1 MENNL
6 SYKINE
12 KIGETND
19 IVEYDDIL
27 EKVEQE
33 YNDIID
39 NDVNYDYIDT
49 DTNSDIYMA
58 TCLDYDN
65 NFTKKELDKI
75 AEYYGISK
83 RKKRKSELIEEIVL
97 FEMTIDNEFIVNRRK
112 LLWFYMDEIKN
123 DEFLHKYIISD

>member
-6 SYKINE
+6 TYNINE
-12 KIGETND
+12 KINKINDIVDYDELLEEVNDKYND
-19 IVEYDDIL
+19 IVED
-27 EKVEQE
+27 E
-33 YNDIID
+33 D
-39 NDVNYDYIDT
+39 NNGDYSADV
-49 DTNSDIYMA
+49 YMA

-65 NFTKKELDKI
+65 NFTKKELEKI
-75 AEYYGISK
+75 ADYYKISK

-97 FEMTIDNEFIVNRRK
+97 FEISFENDFIVNRRK

>member
-6 SYKINE
+6 TYNINE
-12 KIGETND
+12 KINETNQIVDYDELLEDVNDKYND
-19 IVEYDDIL
+19 IVEDED
-27 EKVEQE
+27 
-33 YNDIID
+33 D
-39 NDVNYDYIDT
+39 NDNYSADM
-49 DTNSDIYMA
+49 YMA

-65 NFTKKELDKI
+65 NYTKKELEKI
-75 AEYYGISK
+75 ADYYKISK

-97 FEMTIDNEFIVNRRK
+97 FEMSFENDFIVNRRK

>member
-6 SYKINE
+6 TYNINE
-12 KIGETND
+12 KINKINDIVDYDELLEEVNDKYND
-19 IVEYDDIL
+19 IVEDEDDNGD
-27 EKVEQE
+27 
-33 YNDIID
+33 YSG
-39 NDVNYDYIDT
+39 DV
-49 DTNSDIYMA
+49 YMA

-65 NFTKKELDKI
+65 NFTKKELEKI
-75 AEYYGISK
+75 ADYYKISK

-97 FEMTIDNEFIVNRRK
+97 FEMSFENDFIVNRRK

>member
-6 SYKINE
+6 TYNINE
-12 KIGETND
+12 KINEIND
-19 IVEYDDIL
+19 IVDYDELL
-27 EKVEQE
+27 EEVNDK
-33 YNDIID
+33 YNDIIEDEDD
-39 NDVNYDYIDT
+39 NGGYSADV
-49 DTNSDIYMA
+49 YMA

-65 NFTKKELDKI
+65 NFTKKELEKI
-75 AEYYGISK
+75 ADYYKISK

-97 FEMTIDNEFIVNRRK
+97 FEMSFENDFIVNRRK

>member
-6 SYKINE
+6 TYNINE
-12 KIGETND
+12 KINKINDIVDYDELLEEVNDKYND
-19 IVEYDDIL
+19 IVEDEDDNGD
-27 EKVEQE
+27 
-33 YNDIID
+33 YSA
-39 NDVNYDYIDT
+39 DV
-49 DTNSDIYMA
+49 YMA

-65 NFTKKELDKI
+65 NFTKKELEKI
-75 AEYYGISK
+75 ADYYKISK

-97 FEMTIDNEFIVNRRK
+97 FEMSFENDFIVNRRK